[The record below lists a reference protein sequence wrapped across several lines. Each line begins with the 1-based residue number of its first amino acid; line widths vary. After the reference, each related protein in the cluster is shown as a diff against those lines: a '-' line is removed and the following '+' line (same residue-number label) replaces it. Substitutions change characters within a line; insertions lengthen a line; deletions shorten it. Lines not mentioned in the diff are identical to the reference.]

1 MQGCDRFQDRLVDFI
16 EGELSAGERRSIE
29 DHLGRCAACSRDV
42 GALRE
47 TLTQLR
53 GLPEPAVPDG
63 RVAGF
68 AAAVQRRISA
78 EPPPR
83 LELRQRAAAW
93 LGDWSSLRPIPAL
106 SAAAAL
112 GLLLAIGLVR
122 TPRIAPSAPVPE
134 VVMVAG
140 ETLSIAQNL
149 DVLEHFDLLE
159 DLDILEQLSRSQA
172 PENERPLRMS

>member
-1 MQGCDRFQDRLVDFI
+1 MQSCDRIRDRLVDFI
-16 EGELSAGERRSIE
+16 EGELPAGEQRSIE
-29 DHLGRCAACSRDV
+29 AHLAQCVACSQNV
-42 GALRE
+42 SALWE
-47 TLTQLR
+47 TLAALR

-83 LELRQRAAAW
+83 LGLRRRAAAW
-93 LGDWSSLRPIPAL
+93 LGDWSSLRPIPAV

-122 TPRIAPSAPVPE
+122 TPRTTPSAPVPD
-134 VVMVAG
+134 VVMVVG

-149 DVLEHFDLLE
+149 DVLEQFDLLE
-159 DLDILEQLSRSQA
+159 DLDILEQPSRLQA
-172 PENERPLRMS
+172 PENGRPLKMS